1 VSNGEDWE
9 PDDEFRRRPFGARFY
24 EVDPY
29 GRPFS
34 AKPFSAK
41 PFSAKPF
48 SAKPFSAKP
57 FSAKPFSAKPFSAK
71 PFGAKPFSAKPF
83 SAKPFSAR
91 LPGTDD
97 GSGIDL
103 DEWGGDIAE
112 LICERSAVMRLGAT
126 IVFAEAEL
134 QIPLSDPAAGFRA
147 PGAAGP
153 APAPTTPVVLRPGEW
168 RLQASVALAIG
179 LAAGIADNPGLG
191 WTVKADLAEAL
202 ARGAD
207 AAFLGTAAGG
217 PTGISALVSITGPA
231 TGGGQVLQRLRRLA
245 SAARTA
251 HPTATPGWILHPDA
265 LTTIAEFLTANG
277 VMQAPTAGRAVD
289 TFSLLRHDGRGGGIL
304 VGYPFVT
311 SEAAK
316 AGNQNQ
322 VYFSTDWDEA
332 WIGLDPSFVTV
343 EASAGGPGP
352 AAAAPGQV
360 TFTASMQLDFA
371 LRRAVRSTP
380 TGPVHA
386 FAWMAA

>member
-1 VSNGEDWE
+1 
-9 PDDEFRRRPFGARFY
+9 
-24 EVDPY
+24 
-29 GRPFS
+29 
-34 AKPFSAK
+34 
-41 PFSAKPF
+41 
-48 SAKPFSAKP
+48 
-57 FSAKPFSAKPFSAK
+57 
-71 PFGAKPFSAKPF
+71 
-83 SAKPFSAR
+83 
-91 LPGTDD
+91 
-97 GSGIDL
+97 
-103 DEWGGDIAE
+103 
-112 LICERSAVMRLGAT
+112 MRLGAT
-126 IVFAEAEL
+126 IVFGDAEL

-153 APAPTTPVVLRPGEW
+153 ATAPTTPVVLRPGEW
-168 RLQASVALAIG
+168 RLQASVALAVG
-179 LAAGIADNPGLG
+179 LAAGIAANPGLV

-217 PTGISALVSITGPA
+217 PKGISALVSITGPA
-231 TGGGQVLQRLRRLA
+231 TGAGQVLQRLRGLA
-245 SAARTA
+245 SAARAA

-277 VMQAPTAGRAVD
+277 LVQAPTAGRAVD
-289 TFSLLRHDGRGGGIL
+289 TFSLLSYDGCGGGML

-360 TFTASMQLDFA
+360 TITASMQLDFA